1 MRVID
6 IKFGEI
12 LLDEKNTKTFQ
23 FMTFHTKLL
32 WVQYHCILD
41 SPKEMDFLK
50 FVMALYSWYYL
61 VIVGMIKFV
70 IELSIL

>member
-6 IKFGEI
+6 INFGEI
-12 LLDEKNTKTFQ
+12 LLDEKNMKTFQ

-41 SPKEMDFLK
+41 STKEMDFLK
-50 FVMALYSWYYL
+50 FVMTLY
-61 VIVGMIKFV
+61 I
-70 IELSIL
+70 